1 VAVVQV
7 FVQDDATTYHAAKVL
22 LRCNL
27 KDRVSRFLSTDRGI
41 IALLIAMVLGVV
53 LVGMVLSRVVSDKML
68 RDDAESTSVS
78 WTDSLTQQV
87 DILSIMAGMTPSGTA
102 THLLQNATQVGDVYR
117 YAIWNSAGN
126 RVFLSERM
134 KSPVASTTFLER
146 QQKQIANAVV
156 AGSNHIEAGVGKSL
170 ENPDYF
176 VETYIPI
183 KKDGVVVGV
192 LDVYLDH
199 TDDHALYR
207 RSFLLTEGIIAL
219 AVLFAGGLPGFLVYR
234 KMQDH
239 RVARAEA
246 VFLAD
251 HDSLTGIPNRKR
263 LGETAKS
270 ALGWTSRNNSHV
282 AALLVDMDRFKEIND
297 TFGHGTGDKVLQE
310 FAVRLG
316 SAIRVEDMV
325 ARLGG
330 DEFVVLQVGMAQPS
344 GATSLANRLMKILS
358 EPYDIGDLQVAC
370 RASIG
375 VAIAPT
381 DAQDWDQLL
390 TCADAALYKAKAE
403 GRDSVCFFEAGMDA
417 IFRER
422 RRLETD
428 LRRALATNSF
438 QLAYQPLFSF
448 HDGSLLGF
456 EALLRWPDGWGSESP
471 ATFIPI
477 AEECGLIVP
486 IGAWALEAACR
497 TAAAWTKPLRIAVNL
512 SPVQFR
518 HGDIVAVIEAALRA
532 SGLDPVRLELEVTES
547 LWLQNSDAVLDQ
559 LTRIRALGIPIAL
572 DDFGTGYSSLAY
584 LWKFPFDTVKIDRS
598 FVMEMESDPKA
609 AAIVNTVVALGKT
622 LNLTVTAEGVE
633 TTSQAQA
640 LSDSGCDQAQGYL
653 FGRPLS
659 LTAANNL
666 ANGDSAS
673 VVEAPSSVPHSE
685 DALQVASLV

>member
-1 VAVVQV
+1 VVSWERAL
-7 FVQDDATTYHAAKVL
+7 FSDAAEIFSWGGS
-22 LRCNL
+22 L
-27 KDRVSRFLSTDRGI
+27 KERVSRFFSTDRGI
-41 IALLIAMVLGVV
+41 IALLITMIFLVV
-53 LVGMVLSRVVSDKML
+53 FVGMAMSRFVSDKML
-68 RDDAESTSVS
+68 RDDAQVTIQSWADTLVKGVDLSSVVAGIPLSDNTS
-78 WTDSLTQQV
+78 D
-87 DILSIMAGMTPSGTA
+87 
-102 THLLQNATQVGDVYR
+102 LLNTSSQIGDVYR
-117 YAIWNSAGN
+117 YQIWNRAGSL
-126 RVFLSERM
+126 VFISERM
-134 KSPVASTTFLER
+134 VSPVVSGTFAER
-146 QQKQIANAVV
+146 HSQSIFR
-156 AGSNHIEAGVGKSL
+156 SILSGKTLTVIQSGRL
-170 ENPDYF
+170 PENTDYF
-176 VETYIPI
+176 GASYIPI
-183 KKDGVVVGV
+183 KKDGAVVGV
-192 LDVYLDH
+192 LEVYIDQ
-199 TDDHALYR
+199 TDDHALYQ
-207 RSFLLTEGIIAL
+207 RSFLLTEGIVAL
-219 AVLFAGGLPGFLVYR
+219 AVLFAGGLPAFMVYR

-239 RVARAEA
+239 RAARAEA

-251 HDSLTGIPNRKR
+251 HDNLTGIPNRKR

-310 FAVRLG
+310 FAARLG

-330 DEFVVLQVGMAQPS
+330 DEFVVLQVGLAQPS

-358 EPYDIGDLQVAC
+358 EPYDIGGLQVAC

-381 DAQDWDQLL
+381 DAEDWDQLL
-390 TCADAALYKAKAE
+390 SCADAALYKAKAE

-428 LRRALATNSF
+428 LRRALATGSF
-438 QLAYQPLFSF
+438 QLAYQPLFNF
-448 HDGSLLGF
+448 RDGSLLGF
-456 EALLRWPDGWGSESP
+456 EALLRWPEGWGSESP

-477 AEECGLIVP
+477 AEESGLIVP
-486 IGAWALEAACR
+486 IGAWALETACR
-497 TAAAWTKPLRIAVNL
+497 TAATWTKPLKIAVNL
-512 SPVQFR
+512 SPMQFR
-518 HGDIVAVIEAALRA
+518 HGDIVAVIEAALQA
-532 SGLDPVRLELEVTES
+532 SGLDPARLELEVTES

-559 LTRIRALGIPIAL
+559 LTRIRAMGISIAL

-598 FVMEMESDPKA
+598 FVMEMQSDPKA

-659 LTAANNL
+659 LAAANAL

-673 VVEAPSSVPHSE
+673 VVEPRSLATHAE
-685 DALQVASLV
+685 DVLQVASLV